1 MGTQGSNSGGDKV
14 SEEGNASGLNNFEEY
29 KLFVEDTVRF
39 TERRQTVN
47 NTYVAVNSI
56 ILSAIALLVKDVS
69 ASSSWRALIV
79 IPVLVAGIVICLQW
93 TRLILKYKRLVGF
106 RIEELRAIEDLDV
119 MTGSWKM
126 YHAEDKLYP
135 RDEQDRPIP
144 GEGLN
149 FSDRERWLPRVFMG
163 LYALFLVG
171 VAAFLLQRYQ
181 WY

>member
-1 MGTQGSNSGGDKV
+1 M
-14 SEEGNASGLNNFEEY
+14 SEEGKASGIDRFEEY
-29 KLFVEDTVRF
+29 KLFVEDTARF

-69 ASSSWRALIV
+69 ASSSWRALFV
-79 IPVLVAGIVICLQW
+79 IPVLIAGIVICLHW
-93 TRLILKYKRLVGF
+93 KRLILKYKRLVGF
-106 RIEELRAIEDLDV
+106 RMEALRAIEDLDD
-119 MTGSWKM
+119 MTGSCRM

-135 RDEQDRPIP
+135 RDEQGRLIP

-163 LYALFLVG
+163 LYALFLGG
-171 VAAFLLQRYQ
+171 VAAFLLLVLQTCAIRVVTSC
-181 WY
+181 